1 MRRPR
6 GFTLIELLVVIAI
19 IAILAG
25 LVMPALEKAREAAMR
40 TSCTGNLRGL
50 SLASQFYLNDWN
62 GYLPPMDYTPDPQNA
77 GYSMVIFGS
86 YSTAQQDV
94 KFDRGPL
101 APYLGGASAAAWQCP
116 RASSIPMISSCLAAN
131 RIACSY
137 GYNMNLANAWVG
149 PGWYDYEY
157 HRIEDVPRAGAALA
171 FCDSAISYVF
181 DWMTVSNDYTVP
193 FPVETWTIDRPDWVI
208 NPELDGSCHY
218 RHDASAN
225 VAFWGG
231 HVESIVPPRDNY
243 LANKNCDFPY
253 LETDPY
259 YTGR

>member
-1 MRRPR
+1 MRRQR

-19 IAILAG
+19 IAILAAF
-25 LVMPALEKAREAAMR
+25 LMPALEKAREAAMR
-40 TSCTGNLRGL
+40 TSCTSNLRQL
-50 SLASQFYLNDWN
+50 LLTSHLYLNDWS
-62 GYLPPMDYTPDPQNA
+62 GYLPPMDYRPDPQNA
-77 GYSMVIFGS
+77 GYLMVIFGS
-86 YSTAQQDV
+86 YCAPDV
-94 KFDRGPL
+94 KYDRSPL
-101 APYLGGASAAAWQCP
+101 AAYLSGSSPAVWQCP

-137 GYNMNLANAWVG
+137 GYNMDLANAWVG
-149 PGWYDYEY
+149 PGWEY
-157 HRIEDVPRAGAALA
+157 HRIEGVPRAGAALA

-181 DWMTVSNDYTVP
+181 NDVTMSNDYTVP
-193 FPVETWTIDRPDWVI
+193 FPVETWTIDRPDWVV
-208 NPELDGSCHY
+208 NPELDGTCHF

-243 LANKNCDFPY
+243 LTHKKCDFPY